1 MWENISSIICKDI
14 FKFQKLGFSKGEKIM
29 GQKLLDILKDLPIEV
44 QIMILSAVPITELR
58 ATIPIAIG
66 LGMEPLTALLYA
78 LLGNF
83 IPIIPLLLWLPGL
96 INLLVKYNHSKK
108 LVQWVLARTRAKSA
122 KLQKYEAL
130 GLMLIVS
137 VPLPLTGVWS
147 GSIAA
152 FLFGIPFRMALPAI
166 TLGMVIAGVL
176 VTLASMG
183 FYSIVKLMGIP
194 MAMLLISLLAIV
206 YFVYKKNNKNN

>member
-1 MWENISSIICKDI
+1 VLNTEK
-14 FKFQKLGFSKGEKIM
+14 FSKGEKIM
-29 GQKLLDILKDLPIEV
+29 GQKMLDILKDLPMEAQV
-44 QIMILSAVPITELR
+44 MILSALPVTELR

-66 LGMEPLTALLYA
+66 LGMEPMIALFYA

-83 IPIIPLLLWLPGL
+83 IPVIPLLLWLPGV
-96 INLLVKYNHSKK
+96 INLLNKYDHSRK
-108 LVQWVLARTRAKSA
+108 LVQWVFSRTRANST
-122 KLQKYEAL
+122 KLQKYKAL

-166 TLGMVIAGVL
+166 TLGAIIAGIL

-183 FYSIVKLMGIP
+183 FYTIAKLMGIP
-194 MAMLLISLLAIV
+194 LATVLIGLLATVFFI
-206 YFVYKKNNKNN
+206 YKKR